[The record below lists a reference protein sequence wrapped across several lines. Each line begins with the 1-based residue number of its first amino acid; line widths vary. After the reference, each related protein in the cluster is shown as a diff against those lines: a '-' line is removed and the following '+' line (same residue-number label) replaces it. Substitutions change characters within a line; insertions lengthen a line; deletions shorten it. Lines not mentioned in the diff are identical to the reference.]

1 MTVMAM
7 TVPVP
12 PGKMEALEA
21 YIAEAIEHEDLN
33 KTLTGFG
40 LEHESWHIQ
49 ETPEGSLLILVFQC
63 EDPPAMLEAFG
74 KSDAPLPVMQKQ
86 FLKETLGID
95 LSQPPPGPPPR
106 MIFDW
111 P

>member
-1 MTVMAM
+1 MTVLAM
-7 TVPVP
+7 TVPIP
-12 PGKMEALEA
+12 LGKVETQEAH
-21 YIAEAIEHEDLN
+21 IAEAIEHEDLN
-33 KTLTGFG
+33 KTLNGFG
-40 LEHESWHIQ
+40 IEHESRHIQ
-49 ETPEGSLLILVFQC
+49 ETPEGTLLILVFQC

-106 MIFDW
+106 MIFEW
-111 P
+111 S

>member
-1 MTVMAM
+1 MKVLAM

-12 PGKMEALEA
+12 PGKVSALEA
-21 YIAEAIEHEDLN
+21 HIEEAQEHKDLN
-33 KTLTGFG
+33 KTLGGFG
-40 LEHESWHIQ
+40 IEHESWHIE
-49 ETPEGSLLILVFQC
+49 ETPQGTQLILVFQC

-74 KSDAPLPVMQKQ
+74 KSDAPLPLMQKQ

-95 LSQPPPGPPPR
+95 LSQPPPAPPPR
-106 MIFDW
+106 VIFEW

>member
-12 PGKMEALEA
+12 PGKVEALEA
-21 YIAEAIEHEDLN
+21 HIAEAIEHEDLN

-49 ETPEGSLLILVFQC
+49 ETPEGTLLILVFQC

-95 LSQPPPGPPPR
+95 LSQPPPGAPPR